1 MEGIN
6 LDEELKK
13 LQKQK
18 EMQEQNATQ
27 DNFPSIK
34 FRKENLVEKKP
45 ENDTAKELV
54 EGAFNQAI
62 VHVVTT
68 DENVQKKLLEGAD
81 KVVNNTVNAVTEKAE
96 LEDKEAHFNNKKGA
110 CECFGYN
117 EKSTEKWAVSAMFWW
132 HNIMTA
138 IWVLI
143 GSFTFAPVTFV
154 AKKIKVIFKATWLS
168 VALALI
174 IYLAIVFVPL
184 LTGLLNK

>member
-1 MEGIN
+1 MGNIN
-6 LDEELKK
+6 FDEELKK
-13 LQKQK
+13 IQEQKELQEKEQLNLQKIDFEKSKAIQTVEK
-18 EMQEQNATQ
+18 DNAT
-27 DNFPSIK
+27 
-34 FRKENLVEKKP
+34 
-45 ENDTAKELV
+45 ELI

-62 VHVVTT
+62 VHKVKT
-68 DENVQKKLLEGAD
+68 DENVQNQLLDSAD
-81 KVVNNTVNAVTEKAE
+81 KVIQNKVNAVKERAE

-117 EKSTEKWAVSAMFWW
+117 EKSTEKWAVNVMSWW

-154 AKKIKVIFKATWLS
+154 AKKIKVIFKATWLC
-168 VALALI
+168 VVLALI
-174 IYLAIVFVPL
+174 IYLGILAIPF